1 MFEAA
6 EVGSKIS
13 RGEADEQLPQLRVD
27 LINAQYDLR
36 EGDFPVLIVLMGDD
50 RPGVSELVNR
60 LNEWMD
66 GRYIRTHV
74 FGAPTDDELQRPRD
88 WRYWL
93 ALPGRGQLAIYTG
106 AFALETILERLQ
118 GAIDQTELDRRLRHM
133 RRFEQSLRDGGALVL
148 KFWIHL
154 PRKAFK
160 KRVKKSRKKG
170 GGGRLD
176 AADHLI
182 FDAYDDLMPL
192 AEYVLRKTD
201 PGGAPWH
208 IVEGTQARYR
218 DITVARTIRSV
229 LMERLSRAPTPET
242 LAAPAPAPVVAPEA
256 TVLDT
261 VDLDAVLERPEYR
274 AQRDELQAR
283 LRALTRRAREEGV
296 SSVAVFEGWDAAGK
310 GGVIRRITQ
319 AMDVQD
325 YRVVPIG
332 APTDEELARH
342 YLWRFWRQLPRAG
355 RMVIFDRSWY
365 GRVLVERVEGL
376 VPELAW
382 QRAYAEIDD
391 FEEQIVERG
400 IPLFKFWLHIDREEQ
415 TRRFR
420 ERERT
425 PYKKYKIT
433 DEDYRNR
440 ERWDAYRSAV
450 NDMVQRTSTQFAP
463 WTLVPANDKRFARV
477 EVLRTICEGL
487 AKRLD
492 ES

>member
-6 EVGSKIS
+6 EAGSKIS
-13 RGEADEQLPQLRVD
+13 RDEADELLLQLRVD

-36 EGDFPVLIVLMGDD
+36 EADFPVLIVLMGDD
-50 RPGVSELVNR
+50 RPGVSGLVNR

-74 FGAPTDDELQRPRD
+74 FGAPTDEELQRPRD

-93 ALPGRGQLAIYTG
+93 ALPAHGQLAIYTG

-118 GAIDQTELDRRLRHM
+118 GAIDRPELDRRLRHM
-133 RRFEQSLRDGGALVL
+133 RRLEQSLRDDGALVL

-154 PRKAFK
+154 PRKTFK
-160 KRVKKSRKKG
+160 KRIKQSRKKG
-170 GGGRLD
+170 GGRLD
-176 AADHLI
+176 ATDHLI

-218 DITVARTIRSV
+218 DITVARIIRSA
-229 LMERLSRAPTPET
+229 LTERLSRP
-242 LAAPAPAPVVAPEA
+242 PAPAAAASAPPAPTVAPEA
-256 TVLDT
+256 TVLDA
-261 VDLDAVLERPEYR
+261 VDLDATLTRPEYR
-274 AQRDELQAR
+274 ATRNALQAR
-283 LRALTRRAREEGV
+283 LRMLTRRAREAGI
-296 SSVAVFEGWDAAGK
+296 SSVVVFEGWDAAGK

-332 APTDEELARH
+332 APTDEELAHH

-376 VPELAW
+376 VPEIAW
-382 QRAYAEIDD
+382 QRAYTEIDD
-391 FEEQIVERG
+391 FEEQIAERG
-400 IPLFKFWLHIDREEQ
+400 IPLFKFWLHMDREEQ
-415 TRRFR
+415 IRRFR
-420 ERERT
+420 ARERT

-433 DEDYRNR
+433 NEDYRNR
-440 ERWDAYRSAV
+440 ERWGAYRTAV

-477 EVLRTICEGL
+477 KVLRTICTGL
-487 AKRLD
+487 AKGLD
-492 ES
+492 EG

>member
-1 MFEAA
+1 MFEAV
-6 EVGSKIS
+6 ELGNEIS
-13 RGEADEQLPQLRVD
+13 RDEVDEQLPQLRVD

-36 EGDFPVLIVLMGDD
+36 EADFSVLIVLVGDD

-66 GRYIRTHV
+66 ARYVHTHV
-74 FGAPTDDELQRPRD
+74 FGALTNAELQRPRD

-106 AFALETILERLQ
+106 AFALETIGERLQ
-118 GAIDQTELDRRLRHM
+118 GTIDDGEFDRRLDRM
-133 RRFEQSLRDGGALVL
+133 ASFEQALRDDGALIL

-154 PRKAFK
+154 PKKAFE
-160 KRVKKSRKKG
+160 KRVKKSRQKVG
-170 GGGRLD
+170 DGDRLD
-176 AADHLI
+176 EADHVI
-182 FDAYDDLMPL
+182 FEAYDDLMPL
-192 AEYVLRKTD
+192 AEHVIHKTD
-201 PGGAPWH
+201 AGGAPWH

-218 DITVARTIRSV
+218 DLTVARTIHSA
-229 LMERLSRAPTPET
+229 LGERLSRPPTPET
-242 LAAPAPAPVVAPEA
+242 PPVPAPTSRPQT

-261 VDLDAVLERPEYR
+261 VDLGAGLERPEYR
-274 AQRDELQAR
+274 AQRDELQTR
-283 LRALTRRAREEGV
+283 LRMLSLRARAQGASTV
-296 SSVAVFEGWDAAGK
+296 VVFEGWDAAGK

-325 YRVVPIG
+325 YRVVPIA

-342 YLWRFWRQLPRAG
+342 YLWRFWRQLPKAG
-355 RMVIFDRSWY
+355 RMLVFDRSWY
-365 GRVLVERVEGL
+365 GRVLVERVDEL
-376 VPELAW
+376 VPEAVW
-382 QRAYAEIDD
+382 QRAYSEIND

-415 TRRFR
+415 LRRFH
-420 ERERT
+420 EREAT

-433 DEDYRNR
+433 KEDYQNR
-440 ERWDAYRSAV
+440 ERWDDYRSAV
-450 NDMVQRTSTQFAP
+450 NDMVQRTSTEFAP

-477 EVLRTICEGL
+477 EVLRTICDGL
-487 AKRLD
+487 AKRLG